1 MKTGIKP
8 FWYREIR
15 MSTPWKE
22 SGAMV
27 YVALT
32 VAIFSAATMCCVG
45 VAKRQRTQ
53 TTYTSVEE
61 EEMELTRVEQSD
73 TETEEVVFEQK
84 GQVEDSSAFTLDDS
98 DDEEPSTSQREQT
111 TPV

>member
-1 MKTGIKP
+1 
-8 FWYREIR
+8 
-15 MSTPWKE
+15 MSNPWKE

-32 VAIFSAATMCCVG
+32 VAIFSAVTMCCVA

-61 EEMELTRVEQSD
+61 EDMELTRVEHSD
-73 TETEEVVFEQK
+73 KQTEEVVFEQER
-84 GQVEDSSAFTLDDS
+84 VMEESAAFTLEDS
-98 DDEEPSTSQREQT
+98 DEEETPPLPGDQT

>member
-1 MKTGIKP
+1 M
-8 FWYREIR
+8 EIR

-32 VAIFSAATMCCVG
+32 VAIFSAVTMCCVG
-45 VAKRQRTQ
+45 VAKRRRTQ
-53 TTYTSVEE
+53 NTYTSVEE
-61 EEMELTRVEQSD
+61 EEMELTPVEQAGRQ
-73 TETEEVVFEQK
+73 TEEVVFEQ
-84 GQVEDSSAFTLDDS
+84 EDHPDESPAFTLDDS
-98 DDEEPSTSQREQT
+98 DEEEPPPLVELA

>member
-1 MKTGIKP
+1 
-8 FWYREIR
+8 

-32 VAIFSAATMCCVG
+32 VAIFSAVTMCCVG
-45 VAKRQRTQ
+45 VAKRQRAQ

-61 EEMELTRVEQSD
+61 EDMELTRVEQSD
-73 TETEEVVFEQK
+73 TRTEEIVFEQK
-84 GQVEDSSAFTLDDS
+84 GHIDDSSAFTLDDS
-98 DDEEPSTSQREQT
+98 DDEEPNTPQGEQT